1 MVKIFIILVGQFSLL
16 VVFLIRYVDKER
28 QADNDVPHIQI
39 QRDVRLNFSSII
51 YFLFKM
57 SLQLLT

>member
-1 MVKIFIILVGQFSLL
+1 MVKIFIILVGQYSLL

-28 QADNDVPHIQI
+28 QADNDVPNIQI